1 MKYIHAAV
9 LPLLAAF
16 AVQAQNVVFDTT
28 GGADFT
34 ALTLSNNQRIADD
47 VTLANPSGETIGQID
62 ISVLL
67 QEDNT
72 TADVYAFLFDASGPG
87 GAPGSTPLWSSSVL
101 TGYDFTAFEDVVS
114 FTVPNIAVPQ
124 NFFWAVEFRNI
135 VKLADDG
142 VTSIPNA
149 IFGPQVSTAVSAQPP
164 GTSTSGSSFYLDTDG
179 ANGANGFTS
188 ANIIGSDSTF
198 AVKIYN
204 SVPEPAAASLLALGG
219 AGVALLLRRRRR
231 A

>member
-1 MKYIHAAV
+1 MKHLPTVLALLLSAA
-9 LPLLAAF
+9 AS
-16 AVQAQNVVFDTT
+16 QAQTVVFDTT
-28 GGADFT
+28 GGADFS
-34 ALTLSNNQRIADD
+34 ALTTSNNQRYADD
-47 VTLANPSGETIGQID
+47 VTLAGAGGETIGQID
-62 ISVLL
+62 ISILL

-72 TADVYAFLFDASGPG
+72 TADVYAYLFDASGTGGSPG
-87 GAPGSTPLWSSSVL
+87 AAPLWSSSVL
-101 TGYDFTAFEDVVS
+101 AYDFTAFEDVVS

-142 VTSIPNA
+142 VTPLPNA
-149 IFGPQVSTAVSAQPP
+149 IFGPQISTAASAQPA
-164 GTSTSGSSFYLDTDG
+164 GTSTSGASFYLDTDG
-179 ANGANGFTS
+179 ANGPAGFNS
-188 ANIIGSDSTF
+188 VSIIGADSTF

-204 SVPEPAAASLLALGG
+204 AVPEPAAASLLALGG